1 MDAPSNRSRF
11 NQGFN
16 QAPYWATVFLTH
28 CLDLFVILFHLGAYR
43 NWCAGR
49 GRDLQHLGVIGGF
62 ILRAQHSDQDLLGA
76 WVSSEQMIE
85 CC

>member
-1 MDAPSNRSRF
+1 MHL
-11 NQGFN
+11 
-16 QAPYWATVFLTH
+16 ATAHGLIRGLIRLHTEPLFFWPTAWTYLSYFSIPALT
-28 CLDLFVILFHLGAYR
+28 VTGVQ
-43 NWCAGR
+43 